1 MTEPVTSAP
10 SQPAPPSAQTTAARG
25 SVTSEPVVVDPVR
38 GELVAEVSERPPD
51 PRPRTLATQEI
62 RLALAFTGGVSLAV
76 WMGGVAR
83 ELNLLAQAGE
93 KRRTLSDDADPTTPD
108 DDPLRRSYRR
118 LLDLVD
124 AEVAI
129 DVLAGTSAG
138 GINAALLG
146 LANARN
152 LDLGPL
158 RDIWLTAGDLGGLMR
173 DPAEQSPPSLL
184 KGDGQMLVA
193 LNEGITKLLGST
205 APAAPPRDT
214 DVFITTTLL
223 SPETSRFTD
232 DYGTEIA
239 DTDHQGMFHFTT
251 ADLTSGDAVAQ
262 LSLAARS
269 SASFPGAFE
278 PAFLPFGAGAGADGR
293 HPDMAPFTNAT
304 RAHWAA
310 DGGLLA
316 NRPIAPLLQRIFDR
330 SSDREVR
337 RALLYV
343 VPSTGS
349 AKAPREDDLA
359 TPLGLADALKLDLGA
374 ALNQSIASDLAA
386 IKEHNDRIESV
397 ADTGLR
403 MAALGNRLGSGEWLS
418 DAAAW
423 RDYRARQGDWLVAP
437 LVAEVSRQ
445 LTTLCRE
452 LPAAWSSGAGED
464 RDVALRLAARDVVTA
479 NWPTAPPAPGDVLGT
494 AVSLGRPAYD
504 SAKAT
509 LLRLLRQGRVLATT
523 LDQRNFLAER
533 GRYASRP
540 LSETGRS
547 PLRSLVEKGLRD
559 ELQTCADP
567 SKKCPDLV
575 DVVRGLATGYANAQG
590 DVQQLE
596 QAWTSLAETYRKS
609 AGMLRDL
616 VAACPPPT
624 AAEPRRQRRLPLR
637 ERRALLAVE
646 LGEYLDFFDGGDT
659 VARFLDLHVAV
670 RSVLPVLTQVA
681 QPVELI
687 QVSADTRSLLAPHH
701 GTALT
706 KLTGMQVHH
715 FGAFYKPSWRANDWM
730 WGRLDGCGWLVHVLL
745 DPRRILSVLENDD
758 VAPGLRAQTF
768 ADLLG
773 KAVDRPVPQ
782 EYLRDLVFL
791 DQEDLRVPVSLP
803 DLALWV
809 ASVLQQHVVDEELPV
824 VAGLLRAGREDG
836 GTKRS
841 KAGQDGS
848 VSARTPDG
856 VSWLAQLDRKPWNGT
871 SPDEKA
877 QLLDACPVA
886 AETIAREAK
895 ERSPLFLRTATHAA
909 AVATAAGTGVGTPPT
924 SLKPTFTTAR
934 TVTRTAHTV
943 ANRARG
949 RHRTMALVGLGFLAG
964 GVLGL
969 LTDISLFGFTG
980 LLAFAVGAVLLAFAV
995 GPKAKDALRILLAV
1009 ALVLLAAAPWLPWL
1023 REQILPW
1030 LDDRAVPWIRDH
1042 PWVWP
1047 VLLFLVF
1054 LPPASAV
1061 GDLLKRRRRA
1071 ESVVPAGPAP
1081 TRGGRRPGDG
1091 GTVPRQRGGGS
1102 EDAPAPSR
1110 T

>member
-10 SQPAPPSAQTTAARG
+10 SQPAPPVGQTTAARG
-25 SVTSEPVVVDPVR
+25 SLTHEPVVVPPVR
-38 GELVAEVSERPPD
+38 GELVAEVDHKPPD
-51 PRPRTLATQEI
+51 PRPRTLATQEV

-83 ELNLLAQAGE
+83 ELNLLAQASE
-93 KRRTLSDDADPTTPD
+93 RRRTLSDAADPTTPD
-108 DDPLRRSYRR
+108 HDPLRRSYRR

-158 RDIWLTAGDLGGLMR
+158 RDIWLTAGELGSLLR

-184 KGDGQMLVA
+184 KGDGRMLVA
-193 LNEGITKLLGST
+193 LNEGITRLLGST
-205 APAAPPRDT
+205 PSPAPPRAT

-239 DTDHQGMFHFTT
+239 DTDHQGLFHFATG
-251 ADLTSGDAVAQ
+251 DLTSDGAVAQ

-278 PAFLPFGAGAGADGR
+278 PAFLPFGADAGADGR

-304 RAHWAA
+304 CAHWAA

-337 RALLYV
+337 RALLYI
-343 VPSTGS
+343 VPSTGAS
-349 AKAPREDDLA
+349 TAAGTDDLA
-359 TPLGLADALKLDLGA
+359 VPMGLADALRLDLGA
-374 ALNQSIASDLAA
+374 ALNQSIAADLAA

-403 MAALGNRLGSGEWLS
+403 MAALGNRLPSGEWLA

-437 LVAEVSRQ
+437 LVTEVARQ
-445 LTTLCRE
+445 LTTRGGQ
-452 LPAAWSSGAGED
+452 LPADWASAGED
-464 RDVALRLAARDVVTA
+464 RDVALRLAARDVVTKD
-479 NWPTAPPAPGDVLGT
+479 WPTAPPAPEAVLEA

-509 LLRLLRQGRVLATT
+509 LLRLLRHGRVLATT

-533 GRYASRP
+533 GRYATRP
-540 LSETGRS
+540 LSDTGRS
-547 PLRSLVEKGLRD
+547 PLRSLVGGGLDDALQKGAVPPREFP
-559 ELQTCADP
+559 ELVT
-567 SKKCPDLV
+567 
-575 DVVRGLATGYANAQG
+575 VVRALAREYADAQG
-590 DVQQLE
+590 DEQQLAE
-596 QAWTSLAETYRKS
+596 AWTSLAETYRRS
-609 AGMLRDL
+609 AGLLREL
-616 VAACPPPT
+616 VAACPAPT
-624 AAEPRRQRRLPLR
+624 ATEPRRQRRLPLR
-637 ERRALLAVE
+637 ERRALVAADV
-646 LGEYLDFFDGGDT
+646 GAYLDFLDDGDT

-745 DPRRILSVLENDD
+745 DPRRILSVLENDG
-758 VAPGLRAQTF
+758 VAPGSRAATF

-773 KAVDRPVPQ
+773 EAVERPVPPGF
-782 EYLRDLVFL
+782 LGDLAFL
-791 DQEDLRVPVSLP
+791 DREDLRVPVSLP

-809 ASVLQQHVVDEELPV
+809 AAVLQRHVVDEELPV
-824 VAGLLRAGREDG
+824 VAGLVRAG
-836 GTKRS
+836 
-841 KAGQDGS
+841 Q
-848 VSARTPDG
+848 
-856 VSWLAQLDRKPWNGT
+856 
-871 SPDEKA
+871 
-877 QLLDACPVA
+877 
-886 AETIAREAK
+886 
-895 ERSPLFLRTATHAA
+895 
-909 AVATAAGTGVGTPPT
+909 
-924 SLKPTFTTAR
+924 
-934 TVTRTAHTV
+934 
-943 ANRARG
+943 
-949 RHRTMALVGLGFLAG
+949 
-964 GVLGL
+964 
-969 LTDISLFGFTG
+969 
-980 LLAFAVGAVLLAFAV
+980 
-995 GPKAKDALRILLAV
+995 
-1009 ALVLLAAAPWLPWL
+1009 
-1023 REQILPW
+1023 
-1030 LDDRAVPWIRDH
+1030 
-1042 PWVWP
+1042 
-1047 VLLFLVF
+1047 
-1054 LPPASAV
+1054 
-1061 GDLLKRRRRA
+1061 
-1071 ESVVPAGPAP
+1071 
-1081 TRGGRRPGDG
+1081 GDG
-1091 GTVPRQRGGGS
+1091 GARRPRAPVDGRLTGTRRSSRSRKARSPRNPGGTGRS
-1102 EDAPAPSR
+1102 TASPSR
-1110 T
+1110 SANVAAREPGATPSFSRTLRMRRGSRSTCTSQPQPSSRPHIQSLARQDGL